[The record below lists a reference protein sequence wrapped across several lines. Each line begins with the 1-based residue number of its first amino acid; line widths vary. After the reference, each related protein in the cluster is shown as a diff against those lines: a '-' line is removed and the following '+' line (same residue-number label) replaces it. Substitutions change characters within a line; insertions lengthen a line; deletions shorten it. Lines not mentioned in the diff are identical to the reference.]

1 MREYIVQKGDTLHR
15 VASAFKLTADTLIA
29 DNPWATTQPY
39 LICGQ
44 VLYIRPSVD
53 RQYVIQPGEYAGQIA
68 KQFGVEL
75 DELLLANPELAKHEF
90 VEGQTIVIPDGH
102 QDQIVRLRGEY
113 GYEDLMEDLAA
124 LARRYPF
131 IEVGSIGTSVMGK
144 DIPYV
149 RIGRGPRK
157 IHANAS
163 VHANEWLTTPCL
175 LRFIEQYA
183 QGISAAGEQEE
194 REFRGERAKQAGT
207 SPWVYGGSPQDWLE
221 HASLWVVPMVNPDGV
236 ELVQQGVLPTHPMY
250 QNLRKWNEG
259 RTDYR
264 GWKANIRGVDLNDQ
278 FPAYWEEEVR
288 RRGKAGPSRR
298 DYAGPAPLS
307 EPESRA
313 LVDLTEREQFDVV
326 LSIHS
331 QGQEIY
337 WNYRDLEP
345 KESRDLALRLAAA
358 TGYRAV
364 KLRGSDAG
372 YKDWFIERFGKPGFT
387 VEVGLGVNPLPMRDY
402 DDIAAEVGMLM
413 AAVLSW

>member
-15 VASAFKLTADTLIA
+15 VASAFKLSADTLIA
-29 DNPWATTQPY
+29 DNPWAATQPY

-44 VLYIRPSVD
+44 LLYIRPSTD
-53 RQYVIQPGEYAGQIA
+53 RKYVIQSGENARQIA
-68 KQFGVEL
+68 KQFDVEL
-75 DELLLANPELAKHEF
+75 DELRLANSGLAEHNF
-90 VEGQTIVIPDGH
+90 VEGKIIIIPEDH
-102 QDQIVRLRGEY
+102 RDQIVRLRGEY
-113 GYEDLMEDLAA
+113 SYEDLMEDLKA
-124 LARRYPF
+124 LVHRFPF

-144 DIPYV
+144 DIPYI
-149 RIGRGPRK
+149 RIGQGTRK

-183 QGISAAGEQEE
+183 RGIDGAEGRDAEQLHDEW
-194 REFRGERAKQAGT
+194 GKPTGN
-207 SPWVYGGSPQDWLE
+207 PWVYGGSPQDLME
-221 HASLWVVPMVNPDGV
+221 HTSLWVVPMVNPDGV
-236 ELVQQGVLPTHPMY
+236 ELVQQGVLPTHPLY
-250 QNLRKWNEG
+250 HELRKWNEG
-259 RTDYR
+259 RADFR

-288 RRGKAGPSRR
+288 RRGKTGPSRR

-307 EPESRA
+307 EPESKA
-313 LVDLTEREQFDVV
+313 LADLTEREQFDMV

-345 KESRDLALRLAAA
+345 KESRDWALQLAAA

-364 KLRGSDAG
+364 KLGGSDAG
-372 YKDWFIERFGKPGFT
+372 YKDWFIQRFGKPGFT

-402 DDIAAEVGMLM
+402 EDIAAEVGMLM
-413 AAVLSW
+413 ATVLSW

>member
-15 VASAFKLTADTLIA
+15 VASAFKLSADTLIA
-29 DNPWATTQPY
+29 DNPWAATQPY

-44 VLYIRPSVD
+44 LLYIRPSTD
-53 RQYVIQPGEYAGQIA
+53 RKYVIQSGENARQIA

-75 DELLLANPELAKHEF
+75 DELRLANSGLAEHNF
-90 VEGQTIVIPDGH
+90 VEGKIIIIPEDH
-102 QDQIVRLRGEY
+102 RDQIVRLRGEY
-113 GYEDLMEDLAA
+113 SYEDLMEDLKA
-124 LARRYPF
+124 LVHRFPF

-144 DIPYV
+144 DIPYI
-149 RIGRGPRK
+149 RIGQGTRK

-183 QGISAAGEQEE
+183 RGIDGTEGRDAEQLHDEW
-194 REFRGERAKQAGT
+194 GKPTGN
-207 SPWVYGGSPQDWLE
+207 PWVYGGSPQDLME
-221 HASLWVVPMVNPDGV
+221 HTSLWVVPMVNPDGV
-236 ELVQQGVLPTHPMY
+236 ELVQQGVLPTHPLY
-250 QNLRKWNEG
+250 HELRKWNEG
-259 RTDYR
+259 RADFR

-288 RRGKAGPSRR
+288 RRGKTGPSRR

-307 EPESRA
+307 EPESKA
-313 LVDLTEREQFDVV
+313 LADLTEREQFDMV

-345 KESRDLALRLAAA
+345 KESRDWALQLAAA

-364 KLRGSDAG
+364 KLGEAMQGIR
-372 YKDWFIERFGKPGFT
+372 I
-387 VEVGLGVNPLPMRDY
+387 GLYNGLVNRDLPLKLVW
-402 DDIAAEVGMLM
+402 A
-413 AAVLSW
+413 

>member
-15 VASAFKLTADTLIA
+15 VASAFKLSADTLIA
-29 DNPWATTQPY
+29 DNPWAATQPY

-44 VLYIRPSVD
+44 LLYIRPSTD
-53 RQYVIQPGEYAGQIA
+53 RKYVIQSGENARQIA

-75 DELLLANPELAKHEF
+75 DELRLANSGLAEHNF
-90 VEGQTIVIPDGH
+90 VEGKIIIIPEDH
-102 QDQIVRLRGEY
+102 RDQIVRLRGEY
-113 GYEDLMEDLAA
+113 SYEDLMEDLKA
-124 LARRYPF
+124 LVHRFPF

-144 DIPYV
+144 DIPYI
-149 RIGRGPRK
+149 RIGQGTRK

-183 QGISAAGEQEE
+183 RGIDGAEGRDAEQLHDEW
-194 REFRGERAKQAGT
+194 GKQTGN
-207 SPWVYGGSPQDWLE
+207 PWVYGGSPRDLME
-221 HASLWVVPMVNPDGV
+221 HTSLWVVPMVNPDGV
-236 ELVQQGVLPTHPMY
+236 ELVQQGVLPSHPLY
-250 QNLRKWNEG
+250 HELRKWNEG
-259 RTDYR
+259 RADFR

-288 RRGKAGPSRR
+288 RRGKTGPSRR

-307 EPESRA
+307 EPESKA
-313 LVDLTEREQFDVV
+313 LADLTEREQFDMV

-345 KESRDLALRLAAA
+345 KESRDWALQLAAA

-364 KLRGSDAG
+364 KLGGSDAG
-372 YKDWFIERFGKPGFT
+372 YKDWFIQRFGKPGFT

-402 DDIAAEVGMLM
+402 EDIAAEVGMLM
-413 AAVLSW
+413 ATVLSW